1 MTPAERK
8 QVEAQL
14 LMSLVCD
21 SSKRIRSEDSE
32 DPIRTEVEER
42 LRELIGTTT
51 KTVEDNQKVRHA
63 YSTPKIHIKN
73 KAGKALWV
81 DPDEAVKVARVGRCG
96 AHWKWVLKT
105 ELTDEDVLY
114 EEPT

>member
-8 QVEAQL
+8 QVEAEL
-14 LMSLVCD
+14 IMDIVCGA
-21 SSKRIRSEDSE
+21 SKRIRSEDTE

-42 LRELIGTTT
+42 LQQLMGTAT
-51 KTVEDNQKVRHA
+51 KTVDDNQNVRHA

-73 KAGKALWV
+73 KAGKPLWV

-96 AHWKWVLKT
+96 AHWKWVLKS
-105 ELTDEDVLY
+105 ELTDDDVLY
-114 EEPT
+114 EE